1 MSTME
6 RKRATQVTDYNPCDA
21 AVAEDPFATFSHL
34 RQHDPVHWSGHLNGW
49 VLTRH
54 DDVRN
59 ALLLSVDRI
68 KPFLEHQSH
77 RARVDFDD
85 LEVIGLWSSFNDAP
99 AHTHLRGLMNRAINV
114 RYFAAAEP
122 AIREIVEQLV
132 DDVCAQ
138 GGMDVIAD
146 FAGKLP
152 ISVMAWMLGL
162 PPQDIDQLRDWSEEV
177 NLFVGAAKGLS
188 DKYQRAARGV
198 ADMTA
203 YFRDVVRRR
212 RASPGDDLVSRLNAA
227 DVDGDRLSED
237 EVIATSVMLTYAG
250 HVTTAH
256 LIGNGVLA
264 LLRNPSQL
272 SLVRQDSSRI
282 PAAVEEMFR
291 YDGPIQAMVRIAQ
304 QDIKL
309 HGKVIQR
316 GDRIFPMLNAA
327 NRDPERFDDPDTFN
341 VARDDIRHMVFGYG
355 PHTCIG
361 MPLARLEIPIAFARL
376 LDRCGT
382 IELAGPVT
390 WINSV
395 AFRGPATLPV
405 TCRPVR
411 NS

>member
-21 AVAEDPFATFSHL
+21 AVAEDPFVAFSRL

-54 DDVRN
+54 EDVRN

-68 KPFLEHQSH
+68 KPFLEHQSE
-77 RARVDFDD
+77 RARVDFGD
-85 LEVIGLWSSFNDAP
+85 LEVIALWSSFNDAP
-99 AHTHLRGLMNRAINV
+99 AHTHLRGLMNRAINP
-114 RYFAAAEP
+114 RYIAAAEP
-122 AIREIVEQLV
+122 AIREIVERLV
-132 DDVCAQ
+132 DGVCAQ

-162 PPQDIDQLRDWSEEV
+162 PSEDIDQLREWSEEV

-198 ADMTA
+198 ADMTV

-212 RASPGDDLVSRLNAA
+212 RAAPGDDLVSRLIAA
-227 DVDGDRLSED
+227 DLDGDRMSDD
-237 EVIATSVMLTYAG
+237 EVIATCVMLTYAG

-256 LIGNGVLA
+256 LIGNGMLA

-272 SLVRQDSSRI
+272 SLVQQDSSLM

-291 YDGPIQAMVRIAQ
+291 YDGPIQAMVRIAN
-304 QDIKL
+304 QDMEL
-309 HGKVIQR
+309 RGKFIQR

-327 NRDPERFDDPDTFN
+327 NRDPERFEDPDTFN
-341 VARDDIRHMVFGYG
+341 VVRDDTRHMVFGYG

-376 LDRCGT
+376 LDRCGA
-382 IELAGPVT
+382 IELTGPVT

-405 TCRPVR
+405 TCRPAR
-411 NS
+411 HP